1 MVRFLLSIP
10 FAIAFAFTLFS
21 FMSWMID
28 IGPKSK
34 PEESARLSYDLVMI
48 EPESET
54 ARRTRVLPE
63 PPQMPA
69 TPPAAAAVEQS
80 SQTSS
85 VQTPSTPQLPNIA
98 ISTQVAGVAMNAPS
112 VPDIGRNQQVMPLHR
127 KEPRYPRRAIQRN
140 MEGYVVMS
148 FTIDVNG
155 RPTDIKVVEAQPK
168 RIFEREAM
176 VALKQWKYQPMVV
189 NGTAQPRVG
198 QTVKLEFKLNQ

>member
-1 MVRFLLSIP
+1 MLRILLSIP
-10 FAIAFAFTLFS
+10 LAMALAFTLFS

-34 PEESARLSYDLVMI
+34 PEESARLSYDLVMT
-48 EPESET
+48 EPDSET
-54 ARRTRVLPE
+54 ARRTRLLPE
-63 PPQMPA
+63 PPKMPA
-69 TPPAAAAVEQS
+69 TPPSAAVVEQS
-80 SQTSS
+80 SQSSS
-85 VQTPSTPQLPNIA
+85 VQTPTSPQLPNIA

-140 MEGYVVMS
+140 VEGYVVMS

-155 RPTDIKVVEAQPK
+155 RPSDIEVVEANPK
-168 RIFEREAM
+168 RMFEREAM
-176 VALKQWKYQPMVV
+176 VALKQWKYQPMMV
-189 NGTAQPRVG
+189 NGNAQPRVG

>member
-21 FMSWMID
+21 LMSWMID

-63 PPQMPA
+63 PPKMPA
-69 TPPAAAAVEQS
+69 TPPAAAVVEQS
-80 SQTSS
+80 SQTST